1 MGEVPAV
8 QLNNGVSIPQLG
20 FGVALVHDT
29 VVAEAIE
36 TAIEAGY
43 RSFDTASI
51 YGNEKG
57 VGEAIARS
65 GVPRDEVFVTT
76 KLWHNALGY
85 DAALKAFD
93 ESLARLGLEY
103 LDLFLIHWP
112 APSRGDFV
120 QTWKAFE
127 KLAAD
132 ERVRAI
138 GVSNFQIP
146 HLRRLSEQ
154 TGTVPAVNQIEL
166 HPNLIQDNLRA
177 YHSEHGI
184 ITEAWSPLANGRL
197 VGDPGIG
204 QMAEKYGKTSA
215 QVILRW
221 HLELRNVVIPK
232 SVTPA
237 RIRENIDVFD
247 FELAEDD
254 VLTLSEMHNDSRVGP
269 HPDHFA

>member
-20 FGVALVHDT
+20 FGVGLVHDT
-29 VVAEAIE
+29 VVAETIE

-57 VGEAIARS
+57 VGAAIARC

-93 ESLARLGLEY
+93 ESLERLGLEY

-120 QTWKAFE
+120 QTWKALE

-132 ERVRAI
+132 GRVRAI

-146 HLRRLSEQ
+146 HLRRLSEL
-154 TGTVPAVNQIEL
+154 TGTVPAINQIEL
-166 HPNLIQDNLRA
+166 HPNVIQDNLRA

-184 ITEAWSPLANGRL
+184 VTEAWSPLAGGRL
-197 VGDPGIG
+197 VGEPSIG
-204 QMAEKYGKTSA
+204 QMAEKYGKSPA

-221 HLELRNVVIPK
+221 HLELGNVVIPK
-232 SVTPA
+232 SATPA

-254 VLTLSEMHNDSRVGP
+254 VLALSEMHNDSRVGP
-269 HPDHFA
+269 HPDHYG

>member
-8 QLNNGVSIPQLG
+8 QLNNGVSIPQVG
-20 FGVALVHDT
+20 FGVGLVHDT
-29 VVAEAIE
+29 DVAATVE

-57 VGEAIARS
+57 LGKAVASS
-65 GVPRDEVFVTT
+65 GVPRDELFITT

-85 DAALKAFD
+85 DSALTAFG
-93 ESLARLGLEY
+93 ESLDRLGLDY

-120 QTWKAFE
+120 QTWKALE

-132 ERVRAI
+132 ERVRAV

-154 TGTVPAVNQIEL
+154 TGTVPAINQIEL

-184 ITEAWSPLANGRL
+184 VTEAWSPLANGRL
-197 VGDPGIG
+197 VKDPAIT
-204 QMAEKYGKTSA
+204 QLAEKYGKSPA

-221 HLELRNVVIPK
+221 HVELNNVVIPK
-232 SVTPA
+232 SVTPS
-237 RIRENIDVFD
+237 RIAENIDIFD

-254 VLTLSEMHNDSRVGP
+254 VLTMSEMHNDTRVGP
-269 HPDHFA
+269 HPDHFG